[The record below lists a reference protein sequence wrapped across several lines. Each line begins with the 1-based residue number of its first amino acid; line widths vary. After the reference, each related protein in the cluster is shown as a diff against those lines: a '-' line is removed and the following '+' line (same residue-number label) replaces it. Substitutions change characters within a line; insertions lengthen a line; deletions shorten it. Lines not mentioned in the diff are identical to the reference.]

1 MHFHRAARRATTAA
15 AFSLAFASAALAQV
29 SVTTSGSL
37 VTVKA
42 TRASVGDVLQQIG
55 RATGMKVQVEGAPPR
70 ASVTVDLVSRP
81 VSEAVE
87 RVLEGA
93 GINYA
98 WTLQGS
104 QGKVASLLLLGPTT
118 PRANAGFRPDGAA
131 PPVVNRLI
139 RPEPP
144 EDVEP
149 VVEEDTSDVGSPGDV
164 FQNVPPPDPAEPQ
177 QPQPPQAAPG
187 ASPTPPPVLQP
198 YGILGPAI
206 PAPTPTPTPQPQ
218 SP

>member
-1 MHFHRAARRATTAA
+1 MGHSRALRLAATAA
-15 AFSLAFASAALAQV
+15 ALLVVFASASSAEVQV
-29 SVTTSGSL
+29 TAAGPLIS
-37 VTVKA
+37 VKA

-55 RATGMKVQVEGAPPR
+55 RATGMKVQFDGAPPH

-93 GINYA
+93 GINFA

-104 QGKVASLLLLGPTT
+104 QGQVASLLLLGAPT
-118 PRANAGFRPDGAA
+118 PRPGGGFRPDGAA
-131 PPVVNRLI
+131 PPVVNRLL

-144 EDVEP
+144 ADVEP
-149 VVEEDTSDVGSPGDV
+149 TVDDDVSDGNPGEL
-164 FQNVPPPDPAEPQ
+164 FQTVPPPDPAPPA
-177 QPQPPQAAPG
+177 QPAAAP
-187 ASPTPPPVLQP
+187 SPTPPPPLQP

-206 PAPTPTPTPQPQ
+206 PAPTPTPTPQPDKQ
-218 SP
+218 